1 MSVSDNYLRNRTR
14 GLRQGEAAN
23 QAVIEDLLN
32 KVSAL
37 HEAVAVWRPIET
49 APHDAVVLIFLSC
62 PGIDV
67 IDDIVI
73 ARWEDDEDF
82 PDGGAWYPACADGGM
97 PIDVPATHWMPM
109 PAPPIGSNCVRQPDK
124 HGNDHAYPVVT
135 HRS

>member
-1 MSVSDNYLRNRTR
+1 MS
-14 GLRQGEAAN
+14 
-23 QAVIEDLLN
+23 EDQLA

-37 HEAVAVWRPIET
+37 RETAVVWRPIDT
-49 APHDAVVLIFLSC
+49 APHDAVVLIFLAC

-73 ARWEDDEDF
+73 ARWEDDPDF

-109 PAPPIGSNCVRQPDK
+109 PAPPTGGSCV
-124 HGNDHAYPVVT
+124 
-135 HRS
+135 S